1 MADTGNWADFL
12 KSQLQWNAGQN
23 RNLLFGTPDQ
33 KPAPT
38 PPVFVNPLTGD
49 DITSKIT
56 GGEGGATQGRTSQP
70 TGYGGFNTG
79 MGRMAGL
86 AGTVAGGIPGLAM
99 SLAGY
104 GLGLGMGKAAPESLS
119 FSPNPLGAYGVNVN
133 TPEDVAR
140 AQAAYDALDEA
151 TRSDFDAG
159 MRAKSRDFWGS
170 LIGRYGPAPTIDDL
184 EAAARGVKQGYAPM
198 DVYGEPPG
206 FGPGFDL
213 DVDLSGETG
222 FGGQPGGAPGAASA
236 GDPSEGESGAGGSG
250 ADTSGGSSGPG
261 GDADSGWA
269 KGGVSRVK
277 RTTRATYGEPGT
289 AGNGKSGETAIF
301 IPEMMK
307 QLGLQG
313 RERDVIRALREALRD
328 LEGSVKL
335 RKTGRV

>member
-79 MGRMAGL
+79 MGRMAGV

-104 GLGLGMGKAAPESLS
+104 GLGFGMGKAAPESLS

-198 DVYGEPPG
+198 DVYGDPPSM
-206 FGPGFDL
+206 DL
-213 DVDLSGETG
+213 DAIDQADQDLGAAMDAMG
-222 FGGQPGGAPGAASA
+222 AFGGPSP
-236 GDPSEGESGAGGSG
+236 GDPSETAGDRGESGATGGQDPGSQG
-250 ADTSGGSSGPG
+250 ASDTGAAGEGGEN
-261 GDADSGWA
+261 DAA
-269 KGGVSRVK
+269 KGGVWRAKKATRV
-277 RTTRATYGEPGT
+277 RFGEKGP
-289 AGNGKSGETAIF
+289 ETAIF

-313 RERDVIRALREALRD
+313 RERDVIRALREALKA
-328 LEGSVKL
+328 LEPPKKAKS
-335 RKTGRV
+335 RGR